1 MNKEEIKEYELKY
14 SDLIKMT
21 EEKPQEFKE
30 MWLRLLEDSTYKYD
44 EELID
49 FLSEK
54 HKGLLN

>member
-1 MNKEEIKEYELKY
+1 MNKEQIKEYELKY
-14 SDLIKMT
+14 SDLIKMM
-21 EEKPQEFKE
+21 EEKPREFKE
-30 MWLRLLEDSTYKYD
+30 MWLRLLEDSIYKYD